1 LDENFTRLIT
11 TFDEVRHFFHARTCT
26 LQVLHLK
33 SACRRH
39 KNSVRPRNVRPPKSL
54 PATSSRTSFDLLKK
68 AARRDSAVHV
78 SLSSDSLVK
87 QPGTG
92 WAPLSGK
99 PESRRSFQLPMSIGS
114 FGSPNISEVLRRRD
128 IAPRA
133 DDAPYGF
140 YIVLRRVGCQH
151 LIPKPAAR
159 KSPPRSSLM
168 ATRRSSPRREPVYSL
183 HGGRPKG
190 AESGESGESGERRE
204 TFAGARPRRTA
215 ATFLGRSLG
224 SGGRCQFGGLCARVA
239 SSVTRPALP
248 EIG

>member
-33 SACRRH
+33 PACRLH

-54 PATSSRTSFDLLKK
+54 PATSSRTPYDLLEK

-87 QPGTG
+87 QPGTA

-151 LIPKPAAR
+151 LIIPKPAAT

-168 ATRRSSPRREPVYSL
+168 AARRSSPRREPVYSL

-190 AESGESGESGERRE
+190 ADAGKAEKDGKDGKHARGPGHAALRPHSSAVLWVLVGGVSSGES
-204 TFAGARPRRTA
+204 AP
-215 ATFLGRSLG
+215 G
-224 SGGRCQFGGLCARVA
+224 SHH
-239 SSVTRPALP
+239 P
-248 EIG
+248 